1 MHLIRTGAIEGYEIL
16 TRKLGGNPIKLLA
29 DAGLSPAQL
38 RNPNTYIEYRKLSDL
53 LEISAAACAQ
63 PLFGLLLAQDQ
74 SSRAL
79 GDIGIFLSL
88 HNSVR
93 ESLDNINKYIYLH
106 ARGVNLKQTQ
116 HGDYLRLEC
125 LFDINSTL
133 GLNQLTLLSLI
144 QLANFTLESLSIE
157 GQGLTLFLRTNPSD
171 KDKALIDNRFAY
183 NIVFNSSRDFVQ
195 VPLSWLDKPLSQ
207 HTDAITSHFQ
217 QHITELAKLYP
228 DNLPD
233 TTKEAIQ
240 YLLPS
245 SECSLERVSSSLN
258 LHPRVLQKRL
268 KREGSSYGQLLQEV
282 RLQIAKQH
290 LQYGTLS
297 VTDLALNLG
306 YSDVTVFSRNFKKWT
321 GLSPRQWQQNQ
332 K

>member
-1 MHLIRTGAIEGYEIL
+1 MHLIRTGAIEGYETLI
-16 TRKLGGNPIKLLA
+16 RKLGGNPIELLSEV
-29 DAGLSPAQL
+29 GLSPVQL
-38 RNPNTYIEYRKLSDL
+38 SNPNTYIEYRKLSDL
-53 LEISAAACAQ
+53 LEISAAACNQ
-63 PLFGLLLAQDQ
+63 PLLGVLLAQDQ

-88 HNSVR
+88 HNSLR
-93 ESLDNINKYIYLH
+93 ESLDTINKYIYLH
-106 ARGVNLKQTQ
+106 ARGVNLKQRLS
-116 HGDYLRLEC
+116 GDYLHLEL

-133 GLNQLTLLSLI
+133 GLNQLTCLSLM
-144 QLANFTLESLSIE
+144 QLSSFTLESLEVE
-157 GQGLTLFLRTNPSD
+157 GTGLTIFLRASPNDND
-171 KDKALIDNRFAY
+171 KSLIY
-183 NIVFNSSRDFVQ
+183 PPLKKHIVFNAENNYVQ
-195 VPLSWLDKPLSQ
+195 LPLHWLDKPLHQ
-207 HTDAITSHFQ
+207 RTDAIASHFQ
-217 QHITELAKLYP
+217 QHITELAQLYP

-233 TTKEAIQ
+233 TVKEAIQ

-245 SECSLERVSSSLN
+245 SDCSLEKVAATLN
-258 LHPRVLQKRL
+258 LHPRVMQKRL
-268 KREGSSYGQLLQEV
+268 KKEACSYGQLLQEV

-321 GLSPRQWQQNQ
+321 GLSPRQWQQTQ